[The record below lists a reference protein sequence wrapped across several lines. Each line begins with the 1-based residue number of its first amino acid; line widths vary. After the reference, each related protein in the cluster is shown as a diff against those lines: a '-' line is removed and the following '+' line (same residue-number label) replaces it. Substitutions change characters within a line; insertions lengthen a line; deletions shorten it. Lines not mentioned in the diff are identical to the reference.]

1 MLANGSDIGIRI
13 IEFGMS
19 DGTVQIVFNPQLRL
33 RIPATVL
40 DQIKRAEVSIKRGAI
55 KPSAQP

>member
-1 MLANGSDIGIRI
+1 MTGM

-19 DGTVQIVFNPQLRL
+19 DGTVQVVLNPQLQSQ
-33 RIPATVL
+33 IPATAL

-55 KPSAQP
+55 KPLAKPSALS